1 MTIDEILRVMRQTGM
16 NPADHFDM
24 ERVRQMQQERQQQQA
39 TTPQH
44 GAIDYRKRPDGVWEM
59 PR

>member
-1 MTIDEILRVMRQTGM
+1 MNREELLRMAADILRQGNAKMEEIKRQEARDAAYG
-16 NPADHFDM
+16 A
-24 ERVRQMQQERQQQQA
+24 RVA
-39 TTPQH
+39 